1 MSPTFYLSNT
11 QKCTSCPT
19 SKTTSLEHAGR
30 EASLTW
36 RNHFY
41 PASIPPTTACT
52 RTIQQTTNSPYPYP
66 EREMTT
72 LDPPKT
78 CGSCTFQNTVAEILQ
93 NLDLTARGGLKSV
106 DLVSHFHPWVFC
118 GVHPVLIDQ
127 PDVLLADVR
136 MQSTVLQSPFGQK
149 FCNDGLILQK
159 ALALSA
165 DTGMRIHIVPTH
177 SVPTKKSHKSARPF
191 CYVGQRRDGSTEILG
206 YVS

>member
-1 MSPTFYLSNT
+1 MSNIQDNFIRACRQGGIPYLA
-11 QKCTSCPT
+11 KPFLSC
-19 SKTTSLEHAGR
+19 
-30 EASLTW
+30 
-36 RNHFY
+36 
-41 PASIPPTTACT
+41 
-52 RTIQQTTNSPYPYP
+52 
-66 EREMTT
+66 
-72 LDPPKT
+72 LDPTNNSLYSNHTTDYQFPVPVPRTRDDNAGPTENVWIMYISEHSSRNSTKPRPY
-78 CGSCTFQNTVAEILQ
+78 CSWRAQVRGS
-93 NLDLTARGGLKSV
+93 GKS
-106 DLVSHFHPWVFC
+106 FPPIGVFF

-136 MQSTVLQSPFGQK
+136 MQSNVLQSPFGQK